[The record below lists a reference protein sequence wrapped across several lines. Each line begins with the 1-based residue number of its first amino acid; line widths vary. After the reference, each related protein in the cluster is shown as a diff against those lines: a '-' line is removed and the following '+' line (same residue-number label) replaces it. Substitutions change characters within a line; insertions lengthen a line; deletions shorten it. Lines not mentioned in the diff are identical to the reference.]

1 MTSKTNEKGLSNI
14 FSGLGINN
22 EASIL
27 ELIDNS
33 IDAKA
38 RNINIK
44 ISNKSIQVP
53 IKGKN
58 IIIAAPLL
66 IIEDDG
72 IGMGLDEQNSRF
84 EKLMNIMTKNT
95 KNNVNGL
102 FGLGAISSNHQ
113 ICKKRIDPKT
123 IIISKTAENDIALET
138 IIDWEIFNK
147 KGWSNNFQVISSSSN
162 LFNKNNGTIII
173 NTIDKD
179 YNQLVEKLKY
189 KLMFHY
195 FYYLKDEKITINY
208 DDQIK
213 NINWILNKSSNIYNF
228 DGSQNSINKK
238 FIFKVYYNE
247 NCINFKPYNYTNLSI
262 KNGYLNLSPINKD
275 KNMYPTFFT
284 HKSQPSKLKYEK
296 MKLTI
301 VVINPK
307 DFESQEL
314 KLLRQDLDFSY
325 NTTDYTGF
333 YIKRNDKILAKPF
346 SSEYVRNS
354 QTGNYFRYILE
365 YENNNSAIDVR
376 INKSEINETSI
387 NKLLFR
393 GVSILVKKFYNT
405 FVKHAKFCKENFDN
419 NKICIEL
426 LKKNSKSTSN
436 KKKKKKKKKYIISDS
451 ESESNSE
458 SESVTD
464 SDKKKKRK
472 AFSIET
478 KRIIN
483 QQSKFKCAITDIKL
497 ENGIIDYDYDHID
510 NDSSNNLVTNC
521 QILSLQAHRNKT
533 NNKYENA
540 NIGDKKI
547 TEELLKQ
554 LNCILDSKFIK
565 EKIESGNIKFS
576 KFNNNFLL
584 NNEIYKDI

>member
-33 IDAKA
+33 IDAKSK
-38 RNINIK
+38 NINIK
-44 ISNKSIQVP
+44 VSNKSIQIP
-53 IKGKN
+53 IRGKKITIN
-58 IIIAAPLL
+58 APLL

-113 ICKKRIDPKT
+113 ICKKRNDPKT
-123 IIISKTAENDIALET
+123 IIISKTKENDIALET
-138 IIDWEIFNK
+138 IIDWKIFNE
-147 KGWSNNFQVISSSSN
+147 KGWTNNFQVISSSSN
-162 LFNKNNGTIII
+162 LFNKNNGTMII

-195 FYYLKDEKITINY
+195 YYYLKDDKITINFE
-208 DDQIK
+208 DEIK
-213 NINWILNKSSNIYNF
+213 KNKWSLNKDSKIYNF
-228 DGSQNSINKK
+228 DGSQNTINKK
-238 FIFKVYYNE
+238 FKFKVYYHE
-247 NCINFKPYNYTNLSI
+247 NSIYFKPYDYKNLSI
-262 KNGYLNLSPINKD
+262 NDGYLNLSPINKD
-275 KNMYPTFFT
+275 KNMYPTFLT
-284 HKSQPSKLKYEK
+284 HKSKISKLNFEK

-301 VVINPK
+301 VIINPK
-307 DFESQEL
+307 DFDSDEL

-354 QTGNYFRYILE
+354 QTGNYFRYILD
-365 YENNNSAIDVR
+365 YDNNNSAIDVR

-393 GVSILVKKFYNT
+393 AVSILVKKFYNT
-405 FVKHAKFCKENFDN
+405 FVQKSKFCKENFN
-419 NKICIEL
+419 NKNIRIEL
-426 LKKNSKSTSN
+426 LKKNSKP
-436 KKKKKKKKKYIISDS
+436 KPKPKPI
-451 ESESNSE
+451 
-458 SESVTD
+458 TD
-464 SDKKKKRK
+464 SDSSDSSDSDTPVPKPKVKRK
-472 AFSIET
+472 GFSIET

-483 QQSKFKCAITDIKL
+483 QQSKFRCAITDIKL
-497 ENGIIDYDYDHID
+497 ENGVIDFDYDHID
-510 NDSSNNLVTNC
+510 NDSSNNNVSNC

-533 NNKYENA
+533 YGRLDDTSDE
-540 NIGDKKI
+540 II
-547 TEELLKQ
+547 TKNLLKQ
-554 LNCILDSKFIK
+554 INCILESKFIK
-565 EKIESGNIKFS
+565 KKIELGNIKFS
-576 KFNNNFLL
+576 QFANKFNL
-584 NNEIYKDI
+584 NNEIYRDI

>member
-38 RNINIK
+38 KNVNIK
-44 ISNKSIQVP
+44 ISNKSIQIP
-53 IKGKN
+53 IRGKK
-58 IIIAAPLL
+58 ITIQSPLL
-66 IIEDDG
+66 IVEDDG
-72 IGMGLDEQNSRF
+72 IGMGLDDQNSRF

-95 KNNVNGL
+95 KDNVNGL

-113 ICKKRIDPKT
+113 ICKKRNDPKT
-123 IIISKTAENDIALET
+123 IIISKTKENDIALET
-138 IIDWEIFNK
+138 IIDWKVFNE
-147 KGWSNNFQVISSSSN
+147 KGWTNNFQVISSSSN
-162 LFNKNNGTIII
+162 LFTKNNGTIII

-179 YNQLVEKLKY
+179 YNQLVENLKY

-195 FYYLKDEKITINY
+195 YYYLKDDKITINY
-208 DDQIK
+208 EDEVK
-213 NINWILNKSSNIYNF
+213 KCTWTLNKNSKIYNF
-228 DGSQNSINKK
+228 DGSQNNINKK
-238 FIFKVYYNE
+238 FKFKVYYNE
-247 NCINFKPYNYTNLSI
+247 NSIYFKPYKYNNLSI
-262 KNGYLNLSPINKD
+262 KDGFLNLSPINKD
-275 KNMYPTFFT
+275 KNMYPTFLT
-284 HKSQPSKLKYEK
+284 HTSGMEKKLNYEK

-307 DFESQEL
+307 DFESNEL
-314 KLLRQDLDFSY
+314 KLLRQEIKFSY

-393 GVSILVKKFYNT
+393 GVSIIVKKFYNT
-405 FVKHAKFCKENFDN
+405 FIQKSKFCKENFS
-419 NKICIEL
+419 NKNIQIDL
-426 LKKNSKSTSN
+426 LKKNSKS
-436 KKKKKKKKKYIISDS
+436 KPKPKVISD
-451 ESESNSE
+451 
-458 SESVTD
+458 TD
-464 SDKKKKRK
+464 SDTSSDSDTPKKPGRRS
-472 AFSIET
+472 FSTET

-483 QQSKFKCAITDIKL
+483 QKSKFKCAITDVKL
-497 ENGIIDYDYDHID
+497 ENGIIDFDYDHID
-510 NDSSNNLVTNC
+510 NDSSNNNISNC

-533 NNKYENA
+533 YGRFENNSDE
-540 NIGDKKI
+540 DI
-547 TEELLKQ
+547 TKFLLKQ
-554 LNCILDSKFIK
+554 LNCILESKFIK
-565 EKIESGNIKFS
+565 NKLESGNIKFS
-576 KFNNNFLL
+576 QFNNKFKL
-584 NNEIYKDI
+584 NHEIYQDI

>member
-33 IDAKA
+33 IDAKSK
-38 RNINIK
+38 NINIK
-44 ISNKSIQVP
+44 VSNKSIQIP
-53 IKGKN
+53 IRGKKITIN
-58 IIIAAPLL
+58 APLL

-102 FGLGAISSNHQ
+102 VGLGAISSNHQ
-113 ICKKRIDPKT
+113 ICKKRNDPKT

-162 LFNKNNGTIII
+162 LFNKNNGTIVI

-195 FYYLKDEKITINY
+195 FYYLKDDKITINY
-208 DDQIK
+208 EDNNKK
-213 NINWILNKSSNIYNF
+213 NNWILSKNSNIYNF

-238 FIFKVYYNE
+238 FTFKVYYNE
-247 NCINFKPYNYTNLSI
+247 KSIYFKPNNYNNLSI
-262 KNGYLNLSPINKD
+262 NNGYLNLAPINKE

-284 HKSQPSKLKYEK
+284 HKSHTSKLKYEK

-426 LKKNSKSTSN
+426 LKVNSKSTS
-436 KKKKKKKKKYIISDS
+436 KKKKIKKNIISDS
-451 ESESNSE
+451 ESESNSDTE
-458 SESVTD
+458 SITE

-497 ENGIIDYDYDHID
+497 ENGVIDYDYDHID

-521 QILSLQAHRNKT
+521 QMLSLQAHRNKT
-533 NNKYENA
+533 NNKYENS
-540 NIGDKKI
+540 NDKQI

-565 EKIESGNIKFS
+565 EKIESNIIKFS

-584 NNEIYKDI
+584 NTEIYKDI